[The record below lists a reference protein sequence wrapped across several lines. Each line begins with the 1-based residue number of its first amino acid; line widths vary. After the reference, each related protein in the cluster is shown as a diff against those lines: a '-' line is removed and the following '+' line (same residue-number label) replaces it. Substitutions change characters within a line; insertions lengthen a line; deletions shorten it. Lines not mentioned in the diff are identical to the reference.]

1 MRGIL
6 GQQRAIDTLAAALR
20 SGRVPHALIFHGPT
34 GVGKLTTAL
43 AFARILLCQ
52 APITQLTGDI
62 EACGGCPSCA
72 MLPRPASDATD
83 GTDAPPPAHPDLH
96 VVCKELALHSEDR
109 EVRDRKLT
117 TLPVAVLRERLL
129 GPVQRSAVM
138 RGAKVF
144 ILDEAELLNAE
155 GQNLL
160 LKTLEEPP
168 AGTTLVLVTSQE
180 DRLLPTIQSRC
191 GRIAF
196 VPLPDAQVER
206 WIEPRIGPDWTADDR
221 RWLVSF
227 ASGSLG
233 RAALALDGG
242 MHLWARDA
250 APAWAALAAGE
261 YPVDWGQR
269 LAETIDA
276 FAERWVKEHAQASK
290 EAANRR
296 AASLIAAMLSQ
307 QARVRCWEI
316 APACDPQDPEA
327 AERKLTPWL
336 HAIEALLEFERLLA
350 SNVNLGLGCE
360 HLVSRLHRGF
370 TSS

>member
-6 GQQRAIDTLAAALR
+6 GQQRAIDTLAATLR
-20 SGRVPHALIFHGPT
+20 SGRVPHALIFHGPS
-34 GVGKLTTAL
+34 GVGKLTTAV
-43 AFARILLCQ
+43 AFARVLLCR
-52 APITQLTGDI
+52 APTTQLTGDI
-62 EACGGCPSCA
+62 EACGCCPSCA
-72 MLPRPASDATD
+72 MIPQPGDEPAE
-83 GTDAPPPAHPDLH
+83 APPPAHPDLH

-129 GPVQRSAVM
+129 EPVQRTAVM

-144 ILDEAELLNAE
+144 ILDEAELLNPE

-168 AGTTLVLVTSQE
+168 DRTTIVLVTAQE
-180 DRLLPTIQSRC
+180 DRLLPTIRSRC
-191 GRIAF
+191 GRVAF
-196 VPLPDAQVER
+196 MPLPDAIVER
-206 WIEPRIGPDWTADDR
+206 WINPRVGEDWTPGDR

-233 RAALALDGG
+233 RAALALSGG

-250 APAWAALAAGE
+250 EPAWAALAAGD
-261 YPVDWGQR
+261 YPVEWGER
-269 LAETIDA
+269 LADTIDA
-276 FAERWVKEHAQASK
+276 FAEQWVKEHAQASK

-296 AASLIAAMLSQ
+296 AASLLAAMLSQ
-307 QARVRCWEI
+307 QARAKCWEL
-316 APACDPQDPEA
+316 APTCDPEDPEA
-327 AERKLTPWL
+327 SQRRLTPWL
-336 HAIEALLEFERLLA
+336 HAIDALLEFERLLA
-350 SNVNLGLGCE
+350 ANVNLGLVCE

-370 TSS
+370 A